1 MPSLGLSP
9 QDFYSSN
16 TALLPPA
23 PQGCLLN
30 HRPTWGHTGVS
41 TDTHRALDEGSP
53 SWLQPLRLILMASYS
68 KIPALCLIMVGI
80 NTKHTLQGRWEDTQP
95 RRQKLCSQMSLA
107 S

>member
-1 MPSLGLSP
+1 M
-9 QDFYSSN
+9 
-16 TALLPPA
+16 
-23 PQGCLLN
+23 
-30 HRPTWGHTGVS
+30 S

-53 SWLQPLRLILMASYS
+53 SQLQPLRLILMASNS

-107 S
+107 L